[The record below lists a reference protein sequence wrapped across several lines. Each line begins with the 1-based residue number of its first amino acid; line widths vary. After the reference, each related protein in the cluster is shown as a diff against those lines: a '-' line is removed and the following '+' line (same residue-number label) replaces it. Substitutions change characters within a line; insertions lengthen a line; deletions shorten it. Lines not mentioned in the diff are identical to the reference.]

1 MTTTK
6 LITPEHLDTA
16 VELLK
21 NGAVVAFPTETV
33 YGLGAIANNDD
44 AVKQVYAVKGRPSD
58 NPLIVH
64 VASKDIDGYIV
75 DKVPY
80 LDALIERFWPGPLT
94 VICGINA
101 TAFAPSLHA
110 NRDTV
115 ALRMPNT
122 ALTLELIEK
131 VGFPIVGPSANTSGK
146 PSPTRAA
153 HVLDDFFGKIEG
165 VLYGENAKI
174 GIEST
179 VVDAT
184 HPNGLVILRP
194 GAITL
199 EDLACFPILENIE
212 QETNPSDVP
221 MAPGMKYKHYAPR
234 QPIYLIDSQH
244 PDLWDKACAYFQKE
258 QLKIGI
264 LADEN
269 LVECYENRAYKTYS
283 LGGIE
288 DTHSASKF
296 LYDGLRFF
304 DKSDVDVILA
314 QAYEKSGIGIAL
326 MNRLEKAADNNYFE
340 GKLYD

>member
-1 MTTTK
+1 MTTK
-6 LITPEHLDTA
+6 LITPEHIETA
-16 VELLK
+16 AQLLQE
-21 NGAVVAFPTETV
+21 GSIVAFPTETV
-33 YGLGAIANNDD
+33 YGLGAVANNDD
-44 AVKQVYAVKGRPSD
+44 AVKRVYAVKGRPSD

-64 VASKDIDGYIV
+64 VANKRIDDYIV

-80 LDALIERFWPGPLT
+80 LDALINRFWPGPLT
-94 VICGINA
+94 VICRINA
-101 TAFAPSLHA
+101 NKFAPSLHV

-115 ALRMPNT
+115 ALRMPNSK
-122 ALTLELIEK
+122 LTLELIDK

-165 VLYGENAKI
+165 VLYGENAQI

-179 VVDAT
+179 VVDVT
-184 HPNGLVILRP
+184 NPDGLVILRP

-199 EDLACFPILENIE
+199 EDLSDFPILQLTSND
-212 QETNPSDVP
+212 SDNLESVP
-221 MAPGMKYKHYAPR
+221 LAPGMKYKHYAPR
-234 QPIYLIDSQH
+234 QPIYLIDSQA
-244 PDLWDKACAYFQKE
+244 PELWDKACAYFQKE

-288 DTHSASKF
+288 DTQSASKY

-314 QAYEKSGIGIAL
+314 QAYEKTGIGEAL
-326 MNRLEKAADNNYFE
+326 MNRLEKAADGVYFE
-340 GKLYD
+340 GKLYE

>member
-1 MTTTK
+1 MTTK
-6 LITPEHLDTA
+6 LITPEHIETA
-16 VELLK
+16 VQLLQEG
-21 NGAVVAFPTETV
+21 NVVAFPTETV
-33 YGLGAIANNDD
+33 YGLGAIANNDE
-44 AVKQVYAVKGRPSD
+44 AVKRVYAVKGRPSD

-64 VASKDIDGYIV
+64 VASHQIDAYIV
-75 DKVPY
+75 DKVSY
-80 LDALIERFWPGPLT
+80 LDRLLERFWPGPLT
-94 VICGINA
+94 VICRINA
-101 TAFAPSLHA
+101 TQFAPSLHA

-115 ALRMPNT
+115 ALRMPNSP
-122 ALTLELIEK
+122 LTLDLIRQ

-165 VLYGENAKI
+165 VLYGENAQI

-184 HPNGLVILRP
+184 NEEGLVVLRP
-194 GAITL
+194 GAITV
-199 EDLACFPILENIE
+199 EDLIDFPLLNSSE
-212 QETNPSDVP
+212 PSLDVKDVP
-221 MAPGMKYKHYAPR
+221 LAPGMKYKHYAPR
-234 QPIYLIDSQH
+234 QPIYLIDSQS

-258 QLKIGI
+258 HLKIGL

-288 DTHSASKF
+288 DTYSASKY

-314 QAYEKSGIGIAL
+314 QAYEKTGIGVAL
-326 MNRLEKAADNNYFE
+326 MNRLEKAADGVYFE
-340 GKLYD
+340 GNMVR